1 METRGL
7 WDSIKNIG
15 SKIADG
21 VMKVGG
27 LIVDGGKACAANAA
41 CRAAAIAAGKMAVG
55 AVGKREEEFGEWQ
68 RTIKTSLKMHCAL
81 ADMN

>member
-1 METRGL
+1 
-7 WDSIKNIG
+7 
-15 SKIADG
+15 
-21 VMKVGG
+21 MKVGG

-68 RTIKTSLKMHCAL
+68 HTTKTR
-81 ADMN
+81 

>member
-27 LIVDGGKACAANAA
+27 LVVDGGKACAANAA
-41 CRAAAIAAGKMAVG
+41 CRAAAIAAGKLAVG
-55 AVGKREEEFGEWQ
+55 AVVGKRELEGKENANKSTKSY
-68 RTIKTSLKMHCAL
+68 RMRSLCSME
-81 ADMN
+81 